1 MPNLERGSRSS
12 AIREYLKNNPKAGPK
27 EVMTALG
34 AQGIH
39 VTRGLISNIK
49 YGTRPTK
56 RGGRRKKIAAAARSR
71 PGSGSEA
78 IRNYLRNNPGAGPK
92 EIQTKLA
99 KAGVRVTLGLISFV
113 KYHKPKRRS
122 KAPSVRAAARRTR
135 TRNRVGSTGITV
147 EQLLEVKRLAE
158 SLGDIGRVRKALDTL
173 ERLR

>member
-27 EVMTALG
+27 EVMSALG
-34 AQGIH
+34 AQGIQ

-56 RGGRRKKIAAAARSR
+56 RGGRRKSKVAAGAASR

-92 EIQTKLA
+92 EIQAKLA

-113 KYHKPKRRS
+113 KYHKP
-122 KAPSVRAAARRTR
+122 
-135 TRNRVGSTGITV
+135 
-147 EQLLEVKRLAE
+147 
-158 SLGDIGRVRKALDTL
+158 
-173 ERLR
+173 